1 MPRIQHSLPK
11 HCCVSLVIMITIS
24 IGTAASASQPTGPA
38 HVDGSISSNAPE
50 AVRPAPRAH
59 GNEPFLLTKRTRF
72 EADSRSSGG
81 LFLDVMELPRPYQV
95 VAQELREHPA
105 GTTVTL
111 NQCQGPQDDVI
122 RCFEGV
128 ADRLAIFVF
137 CKTDAPGPGP
147 EEVVW
152 PHVDSPIVN
161 RVRQIPRLAKTMRV
175 YGTVP
180 LKEDTNNHIWGRD
193 KQRPPSFE
201 EVQFMAIA
209 VIGAD
214 YSGIIWKGGF
224 ADFTEAARSTTF
236 EAAIRKYADDL
247 GRAEAVGWVSAP
259 LGQPVTARFSGQ
271 KVFIM
276 LLNPDYMNLG
286 LDGVIVLPE
295 HARSVEGD
303 ATVTLPQGLSVKAC
317 RYLMGG
323 LIPLDTASGTV
334 TVRYG
339 FDGGGEMLIF
349 DLEQDSP
356 SATAGSLSNE
366 ATAAPVSTAGTT
378 QP

>member
-11 HCCVSLVIMITIS
+11 HYCVSLVIMITSS

-180 LKEDTNNHIWGRD
+180 LKEDTNNHIWGRE

-201 EVQFMAIA
+201 EAQFMAIA

-214 YSGIIWKGGF
+214 YAGIVWKGGF
-224 ADFTEAARSTTF
+224 SNPPVADRNKAF
-236 EAAIRKYADDL
+236 EVAIRKHADDL
-247 GRAEAVGWVSAP
+247 GRAVAVGWVSGAP
-259 LGQPVTARFSGQ
+259 DQPITARTSGQ
-271 KVFIM
+271 KLFVM
-276 LLNPDYMNLG
+276 VLNPDYMNLG
-286 LDGVIVLPE
+286 PDGVIALPQ
-295 HARSVEGD
+295 HARSMEGD
-303 ATVTLPQGLSVKAC
+303 ARIALPPGLTVRAG
-317 RYLMGG
+317 RYLMGDP
-323 LIPLDTASGTV
+323 IPLDTTSGTM
-334 TVRYG
+334 TVHYK